1 MLAALKKKTKLT
13 IMLVLALVLVLV
25 RVQVRDAHGNN
36 APPATEGELSGK
48 LEITSTAS
56 DLGESFS
63 KTSSSSVTLKQL
75 YGEQAKYFD
84 DEIHRRTD
92 AEEALA
98 AAQAELAALRD
109 ARVSEFTASEFS
121 EPADQ

>member
-1 MLAALKKKTKLT
+1 MARAQAAAA
-13 IMLVLALVLVLV
+13 V
-25 RVQVRDAHGNN
+25 
-36 APPATEGELSGK
+36 
-48 LEITSTAS
+48 
-56 DLGESFS
+56 
-63 KTSSSSVTLKQL
+63 
-75 YGEQAKYFD
+75 D

>member
-1 MLAALKKKTKLT
+1 MARAQAAAA
-13 IMLVLALVLVLV
+13 V
-25 RVQVRDAHGNN
+25 
-36 APPATEGELSGK
+36 
-48 LEITSTAS
+48 
-56 DLGESFS
+56 
-63 KTSSSSVTLKQL
+63 
-75 YGEQAKYFD
+75 D

-92 AEEALA
+92 AEEALAAAQAELA